1 MRLLRHLSRALLA
14 TIVVA
19 AGAWAAVALP
29 RTPSADRHW
38 AADHARLARASLE
51 GDSVR
56 IHDVRDF
63 RHSAADR
70 YAEGWYDR
78 TYQLADLSSV
88 WYVVTPFSTS
98 FRGPAHTFVSFGF
111 GDTTFVAISVEAR
124 REVGERYS
132 LIAGLVRDFEVAYI
146 VGDERDLLARRALY
160 DGGEVFL
167 YPVRATPEAMRRM
180 FVEML
185 ERANALQER
194 PEFYNTLTN
203 NCTSNLIDH
212 VNRVAPGRLSA
223 GIKTIL
229 PGYSDEVALS
239 LGLLDADGSLE
250 AVRARY
256 RINDRARAAGA
267 SVDFSRLVR
276 AR

>member
-1 MRLLRHLSRALLA
+1 MRVLRHVLRALLA
-14 TIVVA
+14 TVVV
-19 AGAWAAVALP
+19 GGGVWVAVALP
-29 RTPSADRHW
+29 RSPSTERPW
-38 AADHARLARASLE
+38 AADHTRLAHATRE
-51 GDSVR
+51 GDSVHIR
-56 IHDVRDF
+56 DVRDF

-78 TYQLADLSSV
+78 TYRLSDLSSV
-88 WYVVTPFSTS
+88 WYVVTPFSAA

-132 LIAGLVRDFEVAYI
+132 LLAGLMRDFEVAYI

-160 DGGEVFL
+160 DGGDVFL

-185 ERANALQER
+185 ERANALQQH
-194 PEFYNTLTN
+194 PEFYNTITN
-203 NCTSNLIDH
+203 NCTSNLVEH
-212 VNRVAPGRLSA
+212 VNRIAPGRVSTGL
-223 GIKTIL
+223 KTIL

-239 LGLLDADGSLE
+239 LGLIDAAGSLE

-256 RINDRARAAGA
+256 RINDRARSAG
-267 SVDFSRLVR
+267 VGDDFSRRVR
-276 AR
+276 AP